1 MEIWNAGGDFIRQWF
16 PILRRPA
23 LHDVGDVHRFS
34 GNFNS
39 LENAV
44 EQLPRLADEGTAGR
58 VLPGTWSFPYQ
69 DQSGL
74 GIALARDRVDATG
87 TERAAIGSADPLRY
101 LFQRGQIPEVVAQES
116 RFGRLHHQARTRDWR
131 RSFLPLRVR
140 HRGSLRR
147 IRYSLPQRRRGP
159 QNDLGPAELDLLRQ
173 IAAPLIAQWRSPPR
187 REWPRPLPAWIAAA
201 R

>member
-39 LENAV
+39 LENTV
-44 EQLPRLADEGTAGR
+44 EQLPRLADEGTASRILG
-58 VLPGTWSFPYQ
+58 GTGPFPYQ

-74 GIALARDRVDATG
+74 RIALARDRVDPTG

-101 LFQRGQIPEVVAQES
+101 LFQRAQIREVVAQES

-131 RSFLPLRVR
+131 RSFLPLRVL
-140 HRGSLRR
+140 RGGGVRR
-147 IRYSLPQRRRGP
+147 IR
-159 QNDLGPAELDLLRQ
+159 
-173 IAAPLIAQWRSPPR
+173 
-187 REWPRPLPAWIAAA
+187 
-201 R
+201 